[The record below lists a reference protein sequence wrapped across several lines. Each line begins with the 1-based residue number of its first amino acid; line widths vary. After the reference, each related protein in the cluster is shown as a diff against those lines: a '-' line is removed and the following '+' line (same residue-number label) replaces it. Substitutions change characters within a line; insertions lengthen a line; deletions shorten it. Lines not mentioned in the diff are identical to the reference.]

1 MLSGVEMFCRVLVG
15 RIVAAA
21 DVTAGAADPQMQPYA
36 AALQTF
42 LATERARR
50 DVADA
55 GDVGAA
61 LRHSDHALKRRF
73 RRIAKKTVQ
82 RGYHLCAL
90 PDRAAHA
97 LDRSRAHIADGEHA
111 RHRGFQRRH
120 RPSLIL
126 FGLRARHY
134 EAAAIERDAAT
145 IEPAGGRTGA
155 REQEPIADAD
165 DALF

>member
-1 MLSGVEMFCRVLVG
+1 MLGGMEMFCRVLVG

-36 AALQTF
+36 AALQAF

-61 LRHSDHALKRRF
+61 LCHPPTRLKRRF
-73 RRIAKKTVQ
+73 RRIAEKSVQ
-82 RGYHLCAL
+82 RGHHLGAL

-97 LDRSRAHIADGEHA
+97 
-111 RHRGFQRRH
+111 F
-120 RPSLIL
+120 
-126 FGLRARHY
+126 Y
-134 EAAAIERDAAT
+134 
-145 IEPAGGRTGA
+145 
-155 REQEPIADAD
+155 
-165 DALF
+165 